1 MRSELR
7 SLESARMRG
16 LHDTLRRS
24 LHLPDERRNK
34 PCDGACPVEV
44 PSREAIVN
52 SLAQELGLPVV
63 LEDASQQLIAY
74 SPHYDMTDRIRRDTI
89 MSQTTTKDV
98 VDYFR
103 PFELQRRE
111 DPFVVP
117 GSPAD
122 DILPRLCI
130 PIRHHDVS
138 LGFAWV
144 LLPEEQVSE
153 TQLKAAVSARE
164 ALTQTMVAESRG
176 RAAETETVLNLLS
189 ADPDLRILGL
199 SDVEARGTFGHGRP
213 CSVVVCLGHG
223 WEDPAVR
230 MSFWGTSWAPTPRD
244 QLRAVTP
251 REGIAVV
258 AISSFTAANRDIFA
272 SALRRVQQAGRKSA
286 DNDLVVGVGSLINGP
301 AQAHRAYREARLA
314 ARVARGADGPGVA
327 LWQDLGVNRFLTQ
340 MPQEVLADAV
350 DPRLRQLVTEAP
362 ELAVTVECY
371 LEHAGA
377 IAPVAEALHI
387 HRTTLYYRL
396 ERVTKF
402 GIDLGR
408 GEDRLSVHAG
418 LRALRLMSEW
428 PVAH

>member
-1 MRSELR
+1 M
-7 SLESARMRG
+7 
-16 LHDTLRRS
+16 
-24 LHLPDERRNK
+24 
-34 PCDGACPVEV
+34 EV

-89 MSQTTTKDV
+89 MSQATTKEV

-103 PFELQRRE
+103 PFDLQRRE

-117 GSPAD
+117 GSPGD
-122 DILPRLCI
+122 DVLPRLCI
-130 PIRHHDVS
+130 PIRNHDVS

-144 LLPEEQVSE
+144 LLPDEQVSE
-153 TQLKAAVSARE
+153 TQLQAAVRARE

-176 RAAETETVLNLLS
+176 RAAETETVLNLVS

-199 SDVEARGTFGHGRP
+199 SDVEARGTLGQGRS
-213 CSVVVCLGHG
+213 CCVVVCLGQS

-230 MSFWGTSWAPTPRD
+230 TSFWGASWALNPRD

-251 REGIAVV
+251 REGIAVL
-258 AISSFTAANRDIFA
+258 AMPSFSPARRDVLA
-272 SALRRVQQAGRKSA
+272 HALRRVQQAGRKSA
-286 DNDLVVGVGSLINGP
+286 HNDLVVGVGSLVEGP
-301 AQAHRAYREARLA
+301 AHAHSAYREARLA
-314 ARVARGADGPGVA
+314 ARVARSADGQEVA

-350 DPRLRQLVTEAP
+350 DPRLRQLVAEAP
-362 ELAVTVECY
+362 ELAATVECY

-402 GIDLGR
+402 GIELGR

-418 LRALRLMSEW
+418 LRALRLMNEW
-428 PVAH
+428 PIGR